1 MNAIELLN
9 TIRDNAS
16 PSYQDRVPEA
26 TQQNIEAVGM
36 AITDMD
42 NATTYNEF
50 MNTLINMI
58 YAPMLIRK
66 SWSNPLG
73 KFKKGK
79 KTFGDTIEEVYTNFI
94 KAKTFDQSGAG
105 LLTRELPDTKT
116 VFHCMNRQDK
126 YKLTDS
132 PEALA
137 KAFKSYE
144 GVADYISSLLEAIRN
159 SAELDEYILMK
170 QLFADAINNNAM
182 VIVPVADPFASKDN
196 ADEFIKTVKTVS
208 GYMTYPSS
216 DYNAYLTAQSVDEKP
231 IITFSKLD
239 EQVFIVDNATNV
251 SVAVDSLA
259 YAFNKSILEWN
270 ATQKEVIDSFPVE
283 GVVACLVDRNFF
295 QVYDDL
301 FTFRE
306 FENGEGLYR
315 NHILHVWQTIG
326 YSILCNAVA
335 FQIAE
340 DENNDQDIA
349 DKYTVTYNLDSDVK
363 STNKRTSIPE
373 GSAFSTTL
381 SGLSASDGVQ
391 VIMGSTDVTS
401 TKYDAT
407 KKKVA
412 ISEVTGNI
420 VINAGEVF
428 DITASLGTL
437 TSDNDATEAVFGSK
451 YEANITGTVATMA
464 ITMGGTD
471 ITTTAWNGSTKK
483 ISIAKVTGDIT
494 ITGTAGA

>member
-1 MNAIELLN
+1 MDAIELLN

-16 PSYQDRVPEA
+16 EQYQERVPEA
-26 TQQNIEAVGM
+26 TRQNIESVGM

-105 LLTRELPDTKT
+105 LLTRELPDTKV
-116 VFHCMNRQDK
+116 VFHRMNRQDK

-144 GVADYISSLLEAIRN
+144 GVADYIASLLEAIRN
-159 SAELDEYILMK
+159 SAELDEYILMR
-170 QLFADAINNNAM
+170 QLFADAFNNNAM
-182 VIVPVADPFASKDN
+182 VVVNVPDPSASEAN
-196 ADEFIKTVKTVS
+196 AKAFIKAVKTVS
-208 GYMTYPSS
+208 GGMTFPNS

-231 IITFSKLD
+231 IVTFSRKD
-239 EQVFIVDNATNV
+239 EQILIVDNGTDVTCNIDV
-251 SVAVDSLA
+251 LA
-259 YAFNKSILEWN
+259 SAFNKSIVEFN
-270 ATQKEVIDSFPVE
+270 DTQKEVIDAFPME
-283 GVVACLVDRNFF
+283 GVIACLVDKNFF

-326 YSILCNAVA
+326 YSILVNAVA
-335 FQIAE
+335 FQIGSDA
-340 DENNDQDIA
+340 DNDGEVEEF
-349 DKYTVTYNLDSDVK
+349 TVTYNLDSDVK
-363 STNKRTSIPE
+363 SSDKRKKVGE
-373 GSAFSTTL
+373 GSIYETKL
-381 SGLSASDGVQ
+381 SGLTASDGVQ
-391 VIMGSTDVTS
+391 VIMGSSDVT
-401 TKYDAT
+401 TTAYNAT
-407 KKKVA
+407 KKTIK
-412 ISEVTGNI
+412 ISSVTGNI
-420 VINAGEVF
+420 TINAGEVF

-437 TSDNDATEAVFGSK
+437 TSDNDATEAVYGSK
-451 YEANITGTVATMA
+451 YVANITGTVATMA
-464 ITMGGTD
+464 VTMGGTD
-471 ITTTAWNGSTKK
+471 ITSTAWNGSTKK